1 MLRHQSCQGLSAAF
15 LNISITIHS
24 RARHGMAEA
33 GEIRQPSMPSHVTDG
48 DSIGDSPSGDP
59 TDGDS
64 INDSRSEQAM
74 VGSCDNQLVLADP
87 EVQRGTSHRPPVS
100 PPKFFFDTWN
110 RKTMIWLF
118 LMYVSKD
125 IRT

>member
-1 MLRHQSCQGLSAAF
+1 
-15 LNISITIHS
+15 
-24 RARHGMAEA
+24 MAEA
-33 GEIRQPSMPSHVTDG
+33 GETRQPSLPSHLTDG
-48 DSIGDSPSGDP
+48 HSISDSCSGHP

-64 INDSRSEQAM
+64 INDSRSGQAE

-87 EVQRGTSHRPPVS
+87 EVQRGTSYRPPVS

-118 LMYVSKD
+118 LMYVLRD